1 VPVIR
6 RHKISI
12 GAIVAYALV
21 AIYAAYFVTLTV
33 RTQRALGTSAFD
45 FGLYDQGIW
54 LMSRGKTPFVTLMGR
69 NLLGDHSS
77 FVLLPLVPLYWV
89 FSSTATLF
97 VVQSIAIAAGAL
109 PVFWYS
115 RKALQSE
122 ILGAAMV
129 AVYLLH
135 PAVSFTALEN
145 FHPDAFLGLFVGMA
159 LYGAIEKKWR
169 MYFVAVALAM
179 LVKEDVALV
188 IVPLGIWVALR
199 RDAKR
204 GVATVVGALAAM
216 AFLFLVWMKH
226 FTGVA
231 FRNSWRIPFGGPSGL
246 LKTILSRP
254 WKLVAHLAS
263 DGRPTYLFQMLAP
276 VGFVF
281 VTAPDVVAIG
291 GVVLFTNILS
301 TFWYQYNIEYHYSL
315 VVVPVIVIGTAY
327 ALSRARERSR
337 RLLVALVLGS
347 SLVAAFVWS
356 PLPGART
363 AVQVW
368 RTDHPA
374 VPAFH
379 ELVALI
385 PADAKIS
392 VYHQLAGQMARRQY
406 VYSFP
411 NPFVRSLYGPDVFA
425 TGDRLPQASTI
436 EFVMLP
442 RELLGEPG
450 KIWEAERDDFVVV
463 SENDFWAL
471 YQRSPPHAKV
481 IVE

>member
-1 VPVIR
+1 MPVIR
-6 RHKISI
+6 RYKISL
-12 GAIVAYALV
+12 GAVVAYSLV
-21 AIYAAYFVTLTV
+21 AIYAAYFVALTV
-33 RTQRALGTSAFD
+33 RTQMAMGTSAFD

-69 NLLGDHSS
+69 NLLGDHTS
-77 FVLLPLVPLYWV
+77 FVLLPLVPLYWL
-89 FSSTATLF
+89 FSSTSTLF

-159 LYGAIEKKWR
+159 VYGAIERRWR
-169 MYFVAVALAM
+169 IYLVFVVLAM

-199 RDAKR
+199 RDVKR
-204 GVATVVGALAAM
+204 GIATIVGALAAM
-216 AFLFLVWMKH
+216 AFFFFVWMKH

-231 FRNSWRIPFGGPSGL
+231 LRNSWRIPFGGFSGL
-246 LKTILSRP
+246 LETTFTRP

-276 VGFVF
+276 VGFAF
-281 VTAPDVVAIG
+281 VTAPEVVAIG

-315 VVVPVIVIGTAY
+315 VVVPMIVIGTAY
-327 ALSRARERSR
+327 ALSRARQNAR
-337 RLLVALVLGS
+337 RILVALVLGT
-347 SLVAAFVWS
+347 SLLSALVWS

-363 AVQVW
+363 EVQAW

-374 VPAFH
+374 VPAARKLF
-379 ELVALI
+379 ALI

-392 VYHQLAGQMARRQY
+392 VYHQLAGQLARRQY
-406 VYSFP
+406 IYSFP

-425 TGDRLPQASTI
+425 TGDRLPQADTI
-436 EFVMLP
+436 EYVMLP
-442 RELLGEPG
+442 RELLGAPG
-450 KIWEAERDDFVVV
+450 MIWQAERDDFVVV
-463 SENDFWAL
+463 AQNDFWVL
-471 YQRSPPHAKV
+471 YRRSSIGAT
-481 IVE
+481 ILG

>member
-1 VPVIR
+1 MPVIR
-6 RHKISI
+6 RHKISL
-12 GAIVAYALV
+12 GAVIAYALV
-21 AIYAAYFVTLTV
+21 VIYAAYFVALTV
-33 RTQRALGTSAFD
+33 RTQRSMGTSAFD

-54 LMSRGKTPFVTLMGR
+54 LMSRGKAPFVTLMGR

-145 FHPDAFLGLFVGMA
+145 FHPDAFLGLFVGMV

-169 MYFVAVALAM
+169 IYFVAVALAM

-204 GVATVVGALAAM
+204 GVGTVVGALAAM
-216 AFLFLVWMKH
+216 AFLFMVWMKH

-246 LKTILSRP
+246 LKTALRRP
-254 WKLVAHLAS
+254 WKLVAYLAS

-291 GVVLFTNILS
+291 AVVLFTNILS

-315 VVVPVIVIGTAY
+315 VVVPTIVIGTAY
-327 ALSRARERSR
+327 ALSRARQQSR
-337 RLLVALVLGS
+337 RLLVALVLGA

-363 AVQVW
+363 EVQVW
-368 RTDHPA
+368 RPDHPA
-374 VPAFH
+374 VPAAH
-379 ELVALI
+379 ELFSLI
-385 PADAKIS
+385 PADSRIS
-392 VYHQLAGQMARRQY
+392 VYHQLAGQLARRQY
-406 VYSFP
+406 IYSFP

-425 TGDRLPQASTI
+425 MGDRLPQADTI
-436 EFVMLP
+436 DYVMLP

-463 SENDFWAL
+463 AENDFWVL
-471 YQRSPPHAKV
+471 YQRSSLGATV
-481 IVE
+481 TG

>member
-1 VPVIR
+1 MAVIGR
-6 RHKISI
+6 RKISLW
-12 GAIVAYALV
+12 AVVAYLLI
-21 AIYAAYFVTLTV
+21 AIYAAYFVALTV
-33 RTQRALGTSAFD
+33 RTQLSMGTSAFD

-54 LMSRGKTPFVTLMGR
+54 LMSQGKTPFVTLMGR
-69 NLLGDHSS
+69 NLLGDHTS

-97 VVQSIAIAAGAL
+97 VVQSIVIAAGAL

-159 LYGAIEKKWR
+159 LYGAIERKWR
-169 MYFVAVALAM
+169 IYFVFVVLAM

-216 AFLFLVWMKH
+216 AFLFLVWMRH
-226 FTGVA
+226 FTGIA

-246 LKTILSRP
+246 LKTTLRSP

-263 DGRPTYLFQMLAP
+263 DGRPNYLFQMLAP

-281 VTAPDVVAIG
+281 VTAPSVVAIG

-315 VVVPVIVIGTAY
+315 VVVPAIVIGTAY
-327 ALSRARERSR
+327 ALSRASAKSR

-347 SLVAAFVWS
+347 SLLSAFVWS

-363 AVQVW
+363 EVQVW
-368 RTDHPA
+368 RPDHPA
-374 VPAFH
+374 VPAAHDLF
-379 ELVALI
+379 ASI
-385 PADAKIS
+385 PDDAKIS
-392 VYHQLAGQMARRQY
+392 VYHQLAGQLARRQY
-406 VYSFP
+406 IYSFP

-425 TGDRLPQASTI
+425 KGDRLPEADTI
-436 EFVMLP
+436 EYVMLP

-450 KIWEAERDDFVVV
+450 AIWEAERDDFVVLA
-463 SENDFWAL
+463 ENDFWVL
-471 YQRSPPHAKV
+471 YQRSPLGAT
-481 IVE
+481 ILG

>member
-1 VPVIR
+1 VPR
-6 RHKISI
+6 HHKISI

-33 RTQRALGTSAFD
+33 RTQMALGTSAFD

-97 VVQSIAIAAGAL
+97 VVQSIVIAAGAL

-159 LYGAIEKKWR
+159 LYGAIERKWR
-169 MYFVAVALAM
+169 IYFVFVVLAM

-188 IVPLGIWVALR
+188 IVPLGIWVALH

-204 GVATVVGALAAM
+204 GVATVVAALAAM

-231 FRNSWRIPFGGPSGL
+231 FRNSWRIPFGGPWGL
-246 LKTILSRP
+246 LKTTLRRP
-254 WKLVAHLAS
+254 WELVAHLAS

-281 VTAPDVVAIG
+281 VTAPSVVAIG

-327 ALSRARERSR
+327 ALSRAREQSR

-347 SLVAAFVWS
+347 SLLAAFVWS

-368 RTDHPA
+368 HTDHPA

-379 ELVALI
+379 ELGALI

-392 VYHQLAGQMARRQY
+392 VYHQLAGQLARRQY

-425 TGDRLPQASTI
+425 KGDRLPEADTI
-436 EFVMLP
+436 EYVMLP

-450 KIWEAERDDFVVV
+450 AIWEAERDDFVVLA
-463 SENDFWAL
+463 ENDFWVL
-471 YQRSPPHAKV
+471 YQRVPVSANV
-481 IVE
+481 AG